1 MFHGIAKFSASRF
14 WIAFC
19 GQLLEHSFLPKVVNE
34 SPLFNAGMTT
44 NCCEIFP
51 HRGVSDKLLHE
62 CFSIWPGF
70 GEEQNPRRVTI
81 DAMYDEGPLP
91 LRFQLCRKNRKRR
104 GGIGVIRGHRKQ
116 FGPLIEDYN
125 GIVFVKHV
133 KLPPILL
140 S

>member
-1 MFHGIAKFSASRF
+1 MFHDIAKFSASRLF
-14 WIAFC
+14 IAFR
-19 GQLLEHSFLPKVVNE
+19 GHLLKHSLLPKVVNQ
-34 SPLFNAGMTT
+34 SPFVKAEMTA

-51 HRGVSDKLLHE
+51 HRGVPDKLLHQ

-70 GEEQNPRRVTI
+70 CEEQNPGRVTI

-91 LRFQLCRKNRKRR
+91 LCFQFGRKNRKR
-104 GGIGVIRGHRKQ
+104 GWGSGVIGGHGKQ
-116 FGPLIEDYN
+116 FGALIEDYN